1 MKFLYKE
8 SDDISNEYEV
18 YIIKDGNEE
27 IFCHLSSTDLD
38 IFIDICNVEVNKYE

>member
-8 SDDISNEYEV
+8 SNDILDEYEIYV
-18 YIIKDGNEE
+18 VKNGIEE

-38 IFIDICNVEVNKYE
+38 IFIDICNVEVNQYE